1 MRPVRTTAGG
11 KAAKALKVLAEPVV
25 QVSALSKSYANIAEE
40 LSVFSEVSFSVPVGG
55 SLAIVGE
62 SGSGK
67 STLLNLIGGL
77 DYPSTGT
84 VRVFSQQIEIMNETE
99 LAEFRNKHIGF
110 VFQYHH
116 LLPDF
121 SALENVALPALVAG
135 RSQEEAFADALAL
148 LQDIGLGGRA
158 DHRPGSL
165 SGGEQ
170 QRVAIARALVNKP
183 GLVLMDE
190 PTGNLDERTGKIVL
204 SLVRNLQRWHSLTL
218 IIVTHSPAVSAAC
231 NHCLRLA
238 HGRAVMR
245 TGSSK
250 SGA

>member
-1 MRPVRTTAGG
+1 VGKKTEIAQPKQKTRPRKTGEAP
-11 KAAKALKVLAEPVV
+11 AVLAG
-25 QVSALSKSYANIAEE
+25 ALSKSYANIAEE
-40 LSVFSEVSFSVPVGG
+40 LPVFSDVSFSVPVGG

-77 DYPSTGT
+77 DYPSAGS
-84 VRVFSQQIEIMNETE
+84 VQVFSERIERMNETE
-99 LAEFRNKHIGF
+99 LAGFRNKHIGF

-121 SALENVALPALVAG
+121 SALENIALPAFIAG
-135 RSQEEAFADALAL
+135 RPQEEALADARAL
-148 LQDIGLGGRA
+148 LQDVELGDRA
-158 DHRPGSL
+158 DHRPGAL

-170 QRVAIARALVNKP
+170 QRVAIARALINKP

-190 PTGNLDERTGKIVL
+190 PTGNLDERTGKMVL
-204 SLVRNLQRWHSLTL
+204 SLVRNLQRRRALTL

-238 HGRAVMR
+238 QGRAVMR
-245 TGSSK
+245 AGR
-250 SGA
+250 

>member
-1 MRPVRTTAGG
+1 M
-11 KAAKALKVLAEPVV
+11 AASPAVL
-25 QVSALSKSYANIAEE
+25 VSALSKSYANVAEE
-40 LSVFSEVSFSVPVGG
+40 LAVFSDVSFSVAMGN

-77 DYPSTGT
+77 DYPSSGS
-84 VRVFSQQIEIMNETE
+84 VQVFSKQIETMNETE
-99 LAEFRNKHIGF
+99 LAAFRNTHIGF

-121 SALENVALPALVAG
+121 SALENVALPALIAG
-135 RSQEEAFADALAL
+135 RREEEAFADARGL
-148 LQDIGLGGRA
+148 LQDIELGDRA
-158 DHRPGSL
+158 DHRPGAL

-190 PTGNLDERTGKIVL
+190 PTGNLDERTGRIVL
-204 SLVRNLQRWHSLTL
+204 SLARNLQRRHALTL

-238 HGRAVMR
+238 HGHAAARA
-245 TGSSK
+245 K
-250 SGA
+250 